1 MQILVLVLPTWI
13 NRCNRKLIRF
23 EDLILLIT
31 EKAPGKL
38 YIAGEY
44 AVLEQNCPA
53 VLVAVNQFVRV
64 SITKSKTST
73 GLIHSKQYSQDSI
86 HWIRQG
92 SKMVIDNRD
101 NPFEYILSAISY
113 TEQYCIEQNI
123 KMKVYDLHVN
133 SDLDSA
139 DGKKYGLGSS
149 AAVTVATVKAILH
162 FYGVKMSNELVYKLS
177 AISHYSVQGN
187 GSAGDIA
194 ASVYGGWLAY
204 QTFDKKWLQYEL
216 TNKTLSEVI
225 NEAWPGLK
233 IELLTPPHDMKLMIG
248 WSQKPASTSRLVDE
262 TNANK
267 AALNMEYKNF
277 LAASRECVLKM
288 IAGFEANDIPLIK
301 KQIRVNRHLL
311 QHFAKINQIAIE
323 IPRLT
328 QLIKIAEDFGGA
340 AKTSGAG
347 NGDCGIVITG
357 ADTDVDALESEWR
370 RNGILPLNFR
380 VHQISLAH

>member
-1 MQILVLVLPTWI
+1 M
-13 NRCNRKLIRF
+13 
-23 EDLILLIT
+23 IT

-44 AVLEQNCPA
+44 AVLEPDNPA

-64 SITKSKTST
+64 SISKSKTAT

-86 HWIRQG
+86 HWVRKG
-92 SKMVIDNRD
+92 SRMVIDNRD
-101 NPFEYILSAISY
+101 NPFEYILSAISL
-113 TEQYCIEQNI
+113 TESYCIEQNI
-123 KMKVYDLHVN
+123 KMNVYDLHIN

-139 DGKKYGLGSS
+139 DGKKFGLGSS
-149 AAVTVATVKAILH
+149 AAVTVATVKAILR
-162 FYGVKMSNELVYKLS
+162 FYGVDFTNELVYKLS

-204 QTFDKKWLQYEL
+204 QTFDKAWLKSEIAH
-216 TNKTLSEVI
+216 KSLSEVV

-233 IELLTPPHDMKLMIG
+233 IQILNPPENMKLIIG
-248 WSQKPASTSRLVDE
+248 WSQKPASTSQLVDE

-267 AALNMEYKNF
+267 CSVRVKYARF
-277 LAASRECVLKM
+277 LDDSKKCVLQM
-288 IAGFEANDIPLIK
+288 INGFETGDIQLIQAK
-301 KQIRVNRHLL
+301 IRENRKIL
-311 QHFAKINQIAIE
+311 QNFAKMNHIAIE

-328 QLIKIAEDFGGA
+328 SLIELAESLGGA

-347 NGDCGIVITG
+347 NGDCGIVI
-357 ADTDVDALESEWR
+357 ADQDTDIEALENEWR
-370 RNGILPLNFR
+370 RNNILPLNFK
-380 VHQISLAH
+380 VHQIAFTE

>member
-1 MQILVLVLPTWI
+1 M
-13 NRCNRKLIRF
+13 
-23 EDLILLIT
+23 IT

-53 VLVAVNQFVRV
+53 ILVAVNQFVRV
-64 SITKSKTST
+64 SISKSKTTT
-73 GLIHSKQYSQDSI
+73 GLIHSKQYSQSSI
-86 HWIRQG
+86 HWVRQG
-92 SKMVIDNRD
+92 SRMVIDNRD
-101 NPFEYILSAISY
+101 NPFEYILSAISF

-123 KMKVYDLHVN
+123 KMTVYDLHVN

-149 AAVTVATVKAILH
+149 AAVTVATVKAILR
-162 FYGVKMSNELVYKLS
+162 FYGVDFSNELVYKLS

-204 QTFDKKWLQYEL
+204 QTFNKNWLKQEL
-216 TNKTLSEVI
+216 ATKSLTDVI
-225 NEAWPGLK
+225 NEAWPGLN
-233 IELLTPPHDMKLMIG
+233 IELLTPPEGMKLMIG

-267 AALNMEYKNF
+267 AALDNEYQQF
-277 LAASRECVLKM
+277 LNASRQCVLKM
-288 IAGFEANDIPLIK
+288 VKGFEEDDIALIQ
-301 KQIRVNRHLL
+301 KQIRVNREIL
-311 QHFAKINQIAIE
+311 QHFAKINHIAIE

-328 QLIKIAEDFGGA
+328 HLIDIAEKFGGA

-347 NGDCGIVITG
+347 NGDCGIVIT
-357 ADTDVDALESEWR
+357 DESTDIDALEQEWR
-370 RNGILPLNFR
+370 KNNILPLNFR
-380 VHQISLAH
+380 VHQITFTK

>member
-1 MQILVLVLPTWI
+1 MIV
-13 NRCNRKLIRF
+13 
-23 EDLILLIT
+23 

-44 AVLEQNCPA
+44 AVLEPNCPA
-53 VLVAVNQFVRV
+53 ILVAVNQFVRV
-64 SITKSKTST
+64 SISENKTGT

-86 HWIRQG
+86 HWVRKG
-92 SKMVIDNRD
+92 SRMVIDNRD

-113 TEQYCIEQNI
+113 TERYCLEQHI
-123 KMKVYDLHVN
+123 KMNVYDLHVN

-149 AAVTVATVKAILH
+149 AAVTVATVKAILR
-162 FYGVKMSNELVYKLS
+162 FYGVKFSNELVYKLS

-204 QTFDKKWLQYEL
+204 QTFDKKWLEHEL
-216 TNKTLSEVI
+216 ATKSLSSVI
-225 NEAWPGLK
+225 NEAWPDLK
-233 IELLTPPHDMKLMIG
+233 IELLTPPKKMKLMIG

-267 AALNMEYKNF
+267 DALETEYQTF
-277 LAASRECVLKM
+277 LQNSRRCVLKM
-288 IAGFEANDIPLIK
+288 VEGFEKSNIALIQE
-301 KQIRVNRHLL
+301 QIKINRKLL
-311 QHFAKINQIAIE
+311 QHFAKINHIAIE

-328 QLIKIAEDFGGA
+328 KLINIAEKFSGA

-347 NGDCGIVITG
+347 NGDCGIVITDEKTNV
-357 ADTDVDALESEWR
+357 AALEQEWQK
-370 RNGILPLNFR
+370 NGILPLNFH
-380 VHQISLAH
+380 VHQINFAH

>member
-1 MQILVLVLPTWI
+1 M
-13 NRCNRKLIRF
+13 
-23 EDLILLIT
+23 IT

-44 AVLEQNCPA
+44 AVLEQDCPA
-53 VLVAVNQFVRV
+53 ILVAVNQFVRV
-64 SITKSKTST
+64 SISKSKTST

-86 HWIRQG
+86 HWVRQG
-92 SKMVIDNRD
+92 SRMVIDNRD
-101 NPFEYILSAISY
+101 NPFEYILSAISF

-123 KMKVYDLHVN
+123 EMTVYDLHVN

-149 AAVTVATVKAILH
+149 AAVTVATVKAILR
-162 FYGVKMSNELVYKLS
+162 FYGVDFSNELVYKLS

-204 QTFDKKWLQYEL
+204 QTFDKNWLKREL
-216 TNKTLSEVI
+216 SSKSLSKVI
-225 NEAWPGLK
+225 NEAWPGLN
-233 IELLTPPHDMKLMIG
+233 IELLTPPAGMKLIIG

-267 AALNMEYKNF
+267 KALDDEYRRF
-277 LAASRECVLKM
+277 LLASRKCVLEM
-288 IAGFEANDIPLIK
+288 VRGFKEKNITLIQD
-301 KQIRVNRHLL
+301 QIRVNRKIL
-311 QHFAKINQIAIE
+311 QHFAKINHIAIE

-328 QLIKIAEDFGGA
+328 RLINISENFGCA

-347 NGDCGIVITG
+347 NGDCGIVIT
-357 ADTDVDALESEWR
+357 DESTDIDALEREWR
-370 RNGILPLNFR
+370 INDILPLNLK
-380 VHQISLAH
+380 VHQITYSN

>member
-1 MQILVLVLPTWI
+1 M
-13 NRCNRKLIRF
+13 
-23 EDLILLIT
+23 IT

-44 AVLEQNCPA
+44 AVLEQECPA
-53 VLVAVNQFVRV
+53 ILVAVNQFVRV
-64 SITKSKTST
+64 SITKSQTGR

-86 HWIRQG
+86 HWVRQG

-113 TEQYCIEQNI
+113 TERYCLEQNI
-123 KMKVYDLHVN
+123 KMKIYDLHVN

-162 FYGVKMSNELVYKLS
+162 FYGVEFSNELVYKLS

-204 QTFDKKWLQYEL
+204 QTFNKKWLKNEL
-216 TNKTLSEVI
+216 RRKTLSEVV

-233 IELLTPPHDMKLMIG
+233 IQLLDPPTGLKLMIG
-248 WSQKPASTSRLVDE
+248 WSQKPASTSQLVDE

-267 AALNMEYKNF
+267 DALENQYHIF
-277 LAASRECVLKM
+277 LQESRQCVIKM
-288 IAGFEANDIPLIK
+288 IQGFENNDIALIQ
-301 KQIRVNRHLL
+301 KQIRVNRQLL
-311 QHFAKINQIAIE
+311 QHFAKINHIAIE

-328 QLIKIAEDFGGA
+328 KLINIAERFGGA

-347 NGDCGIVITG
+347 NGDCGIVI
-357 ADTDVDALESEWR
+357 ADEGTDTASLEKEWR
-370 RNGILPLNFR
+370 KNGILPLDFHI
-380 VHQISLAH
+380 HQILSTH